1 MKAGDLIYDSCFG
14 QYALVIGRTVE
25 CSCYFTVFYEDGK
38 IESSIR
44 SNDPEIEIINES
56 G

>member
-14 QYALVIGRTVE
+14 QYALVIGATVE
-25 CSCYFTVFYEDGK
+25 RSSYFTVFYEDGK
-38 IESSIR
+38 IDTGIR
-44 SNDPEIEIINES
+44 SNDSEIEIINES